1 MTLTETRKEYAR
13 LAAMDKAFYV
23 ATDVALIVE
32 RDPAAIRA
40 QAHEAPHKLGFPVV
54 VTGRH
59 VTIPRAAFLDYIERN
74 VLGLRQSQL
83 RPQRSIDCGELE
95 PF

>member
-1 MTLTETRKEYAR
+1 MTIDKARSEYAR
-13 LAAMDKAFYV
+13 LAAMNKTFYV

-40 QAHEAPHKLGFPVV
+40 QAHEEPHKLGFPVV

-59 VTIPRAAFLDYIERN
+59 VTIPRAAFLDFVARN
-74 VLGLRQSQL
+74 VLGEAAS
-83 RPQRSIDCGELE
+83 
-95 PF
+95 